1 MKKKL
6 EIILVIL
13 IIAVIGVLAWT
24 GKLCFDEKQRLD
36 SVANNKKEDSATNN
50 VTETKEKKE
59 EPKKEEPK
67 EEQKKEEPKEEKQ
80 EHKNDETSSV
90 SNEDKAIELA
100 KKEYGI
106 TDGGIYYRIDQIKSN
121 TEYIVSVRNKD
132 TSVLAWYIVDV
143 NAGTVKDY

>member
-6 EIILVIL
+6 EVLLAVL
-13 IIAVIGVLAWT
+13 IIAVVGVLAWT
-24 GKLCFDEKQRLD
+24 GKTYYDDKEKSN
-36 SVANNKKEDSATNN
+36 SVANNKAENN
-50 VTETKEKKE
+50 ASSNETKTEEKTKE
-59 EPKKEEPK
+59 EPKKVEP
-67 EEQKKEEPKEEKQ
+67 EEQKNDEKEDQKEEKK
-80 EHKNDETSSV
+80 EETSST

-106 TDGGIYYRIDQIKSN
+106 TDGGIYYRIDQIKSS

-143 NAGTVKDY
+143 SAGTVKDY